1 MASHHMV
8 TSKNCSETKP
18 HSSPSPK
25 PGTMSLF
32 KVSEEEWIFGSAKSD
47 GIQVC
52 LKEDNR
58 SVKYD
63 EGTNSEA
70 KSRSARNYNAVLK

>member
-1 MASHHMV
+1 
-8 TSKNCSETKP
+8 
-18 HSSPSPK
+18 
-25 PGTMSLF
+25 MSLF

-63 EGTNSEA
+63 GGTNSEV
-70 KSRSARNYNAVLK
+70 KSRSA